1 MKKLIVIALTMLG
14 LGMNAQSPF
23 LPSAIIRSWV
33 WNGYEHILFE
43 IEGHR
48 YLEVR
53 YKGGHPTMTSAV
65 TIIHLESCPC
75 KNGGR

>member
-14 LGMNAQSPF
+14 IGMNAQSTF
-23 LPSAIIRSWV
+23 GPSNVIRSWI
-33 WNGYEHILFE
+33 WNGYEHVVFE
-43 IEGHR
+43 VEGHR

-53 YKGGHPTMTSAV
+53 YKGGYPSMTSAV
-65 TIIHLESCPC
+65 TVIHLESCPC